1 MVSLKLQPMGFS
13 WEGQLLLPGAYR
25 NVILGTPNQKVSST
39 QSLSY
44 AHQENRCSKF
54 NAALPLSYW
63 VGWFRKKTDAA
74 FSVCSLGS
82 SLNLYLDLCLCFHTG
97 LPSLDTMLT
106 LLIFLNTVDSL
117 SGGLIPLFGFIMGTS
132 GIKYLS
138 SLSLFQ
144 WSTIPYVWPDQLDP
158 PCPLWPSHSWA

>member
-1 MVSLKLQPMGFS
+1 MGRAAS
-13 WEGQLLLPGAYR
+13 ITRSIQECDSGHPKPESVQYTVL
-25 NVILGTPNQKVSST
+25 I
-39 QSLSY
+39 Y

-63 VGWFRKKTDAA
+63 VGWFHKKTGAA

-117 SGGLIPLFGFIMGTS
+117 SGGLIMGTS